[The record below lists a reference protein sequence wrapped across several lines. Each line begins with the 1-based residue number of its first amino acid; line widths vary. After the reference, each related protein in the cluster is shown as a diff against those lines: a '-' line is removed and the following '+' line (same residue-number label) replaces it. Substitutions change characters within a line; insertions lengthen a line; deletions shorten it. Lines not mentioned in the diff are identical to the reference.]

1 MPPYPEREAM
11 EAVVREE
18 LGNMN
23 PRAREVPPQDFYD
36 DRLLREL
43 DDSGFIRQL
52 TGR

>member
-1 MPPYPEREAM
+1 M

-23 PRAREVPPQDFYD
+23 PRARDVPPQDFYD

-43 DDSGFIRQL
+43 DDTGFIRQVIA
-52 TGR
+52 R